1 MTNEEKDKIKNKW
14 APILNSMGVTGSKAD
29 WMSEYANLH
38 IDNEN
43 NRDKKIDS
51 ILKNNLATE
60 DTFPSLL
67 PIAMRVA
74 ARTIGQD
81 IGGFASKEEI
91 DSVKNRITQEN
102 RDGKIE
108 SIINDKPFLEKKL
121 EEDEEYKDL
130 MKRGVTPMSGPSSQ
144 LFYLDYQYGTGTAS
158 I

>member
-38 IDNEN
+38 IDKQND
-43 NRDKKIDS
+43 RDKKIDN
-51 ILKNNLATE
+51 LLNNNL
-60 DTFPSLL
+60 DTSEFPSIL

-74 ARTIGQD
+74 SKTIGHDLVTVQPLESINHQEMD
-81 IGGFASKEEI
+81 RIKNE
-91 DSVKNRITQEN
+91 VKAEN
-102 RDGKIE
+102 RERKIDALTE
-108 SIINDKPFLEKKL
+108 NKEF
-121 EEDEEYKDL
+121 EEMKVEDHPDYKI
-130 MKRGVTPMSGPSSQ
+130 SGPSGQ

>member
-29 WMSEYANLH
+29 WMSEYANKHTESLQ
-38 IDNEN
+38 EN
-43 NRDKKIDS
+43 T
-51 ILKNNLATE
+51 LASEGTTSE
-60 DTFPSLL
+60 FPSLL

-108 SIINDKPFLEKKL
+108 SIINDKPFSEKKL
-121 EEDEEYKDL
+121 EEDDEYKEL
-130 MKRGVTPMSGPSSQ
+130 MRKGVTPMSGPSGT

>member
-1 MTNEEKDKIKNKW
+1 MDNEEKTLKKW
-14 APILNSMGVTGSKAD
+14 APILDSMGITGSKAD
-29 WMSEYANLH
+29 WMTEYTNKQ
-38 IDNEN
+38 NEN
-43 NRDKKIDS
+43 
-51 ILKNNLATE
+51 LQKNTLSSEGTTS
-60 DTFPSLL
+60 DFPSLL

-108 SIINDKPFLEKKL
+108 SIVDDKPFTEKKL
-121 EEDEEYKDL
+121 EEDQEYKDL
-130 MKRGVTPMSGPSSQ
+130 MKRGVTPMSGPSGQ
-144 LFYLDYQYGTGTAS
+144 LFYLDFKYGTAS

>member
-1 MTNEEKDKIKNKW
+1 MTNEEKDKTYKKW
-14 APILNSMGVTGSKAD
+14 GSIINSMGLTGSKAD
-29 WMSEYANLH
+29 WMSEYINKQTETLQ
-38 IDNEN
+38 EN
-43 NRDKKIDS
+43 TLTS
-51 ILKNNLATE
+51 E
-60 DTFPSLL
+60 DTSASLL

-108 SIINDKPFLEKKL
+108 SIINDKVFSEKKL
-121 EEDEEYKDL
+121 EEDEEYKNL
-130 MKRGVTPMSGPSSQ
+130 MKKGVTPMSVPSGQ
-144 LFYLDYQYGTGTAS
+144 LFYLDFQYGTAS

>member
-1 MTNEEKDKIKNKW
+1 MTNEEKDKIKDKW
-14 APILNSMGVTGSKAD
+14 GPIINSMGLTGSKAN
-29 WMSEYANLH
+29 WMAEYANKQTETLQ
-38 IDNEN
+38 EN
-43 NRDKKIDS
+43 T
-51 ILKNNLATE
+51 LASD
-60 DTFPSLL
+60 DTTSDFPSLL

-108 SIINDKPFLEKKL
+108 SIINDKPYSEKKL
-121 EEDEEYKDL
+121 EEDDEYKEL
-130 MKRGVTPMSGPSSQ
+130 MRRGVTPMSGPSGT
-144 LFYLDYQYGTGTAS
+144 LFYLDFQYGTAS

>member
-1 MTNEEKDKIKNKW
+1 MDYEEKDKIYNKW
-14 APILNSMGVTGSKAD
+14 DPIVNSMGLTGSKAD
-29 WMSEYANLH
+29 WMAEYTSKQIETLQENTLASE
-38 IDNEN
+38 EV
-43 NRDKKIDS
+43 S
-51 ILKNNLATE
+51 SE
-60 DTFPSLL
+60 FPSLL

-108 SIINDKPFLEKKL
+108 SIIDDKPFTEKKL
-121 EEDEEYKDL
+121 EEDQEYKDL
-130 MKRGVTPMSGPSSQ
+130 MKRGVTPMSGPSGQ
-144 LFYLDYQYGTGTAS
+144 LFYLDFQYGTAS